1 MTDSNQ
7 HDAENPTE
15 KHIHAYDRMLER
27 VRAFMDEAEEEFT
40 PKIQYAIDSAKEKAS
55 ELGEL
60 TREEAEK
67 IGNYLQRDL
76 KDAADYLAGE
86 GEELGDWLR
95 FDVELVEDRLAE
107 LLGQVVDTTKIELQ
121 QLAERAK
128 QENIWNTGEITGPG
142 TLTCI
147 NCGHTISVHSTHE
160 IPECPKCKGTM
171 FQRRDG
177 N

>member
-1 MTDSNQ
+1 MTDASHPDPN
-7 HDAENPTE
+7 NPTE

-27 VRAFMDEAEEEFT
+27 VRAFMDEAEGEFG
-40 PKIQYAIDSAKEKAS
+40 PKIQYAIESAKEKAS

-60 TREEAEK
+60 SREEAEK
-67 IGNYLQRDL
+67 IGDYLQRDL
-76 KDAADYLAGE
+76 KDAADYLTSE
-86 GEELGDWLR
+86 GAELADWLR
-95 FDVELVEDRLAE
+95 FDVELVEDRFAE
-107 LLGQVVDTTKIELQ
+107 LLNQVVDTTKIELQ

-128 QENIWNTGEITGPG
+128 QENIWTTGEITGPG

-147 NCGHTISVHSTHE
+147 NCGHKMSIHHTHE
-160 IPECPKCKGTM
+160 IPACPKCQGTM